1 MGALAVKTWETE
13 AVVLSVD
20 SGDSITVDVE
30 KSPWAERTLT
40 VNLSEIRAP
49 AIDTPDGQLSR
60 DALSVMLPKGAQ
72 IKVVGYHFEK
82 YGILKATIY
91 HPSMERSVNN
101 WMVAGGYAVPV

>member
-1 MGALAVKTWETE
+1 MKLAVRTWETT
-13 AVVLSVD
+13 ATVISVD

-30 KSPWAERTLT
+30 KSPWAERTIT
-40 VNLSEIRAP
+40 VNLAEIRAP
-49 AIDTPDGQLSR
+49 DIDTIEGQYSR

-91 HPSMERSVNN
+91 HPDVERSLNN
-101 WMVAGGYAVPV
+101 WMVANGYAIPV